1 MYQCGQLVVYGSH
14 GVCRVMDIET
24 RNIDKKNV
32 EYYALEPTSQQGT
45 RFYVPVHNK
54 AVAGKL
60 RNLLS
65 REQWNDL
72 IADTVLHFEVWIPD
86 ENRRVAQYREIINRA
101 DPRELM
107 MIVRLLHN
115 HREKQTAGGRKF
127 HINDATILKNAE
139 SLISVELQYVMGEDY
154 KDIF

>member
-1 MYQCGQLVVYGSH
+1 MYQHGQMVVYGSH
-14 GVCRVMDIET
+14 GVCKLIDIET
-24 RNIDKKNV
+24 RNVDKKDV

-65 REQWNDL
+65 REQWNAL
-72 IADTVLHFEVWIPD
+72 IADTMLHFDAWVPD

-107 MIVRLLHN
+107 TIVRPLRN
-115 HREKQTAGGRKF
+115 HREKQIAAGRKF
-127 HINDATILKNAE
+127 HISDATILKNAE
-139 SLISVELQYVMGEDY
+139 SLRRTSVCYGCRLQ
-154 KDIF
+154 